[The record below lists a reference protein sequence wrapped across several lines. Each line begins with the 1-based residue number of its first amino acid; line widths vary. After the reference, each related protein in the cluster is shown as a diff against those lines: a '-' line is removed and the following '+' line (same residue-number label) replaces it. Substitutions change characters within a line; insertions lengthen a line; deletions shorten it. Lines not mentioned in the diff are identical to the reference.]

1 MADKKVKIDIVAQ
14 DKTKNAVN
22 ATKKGLDGLK
32 KSVFNLRN
40 AFLGL
45 GTGLLI
51 KNLVQTGK
59 EVESLKVRFKF
70 LFGSAQEG
78 ALAFDNL
85 AKFASKVPF
94 SLEDIASASGNLAVV
109 SKNANDLSRILEITG
124 NVAAVT
130 GLDFQTTASQIQR
143 AFSGGIAA
151 ADIFRE
157 KGVRSLL
164 GFQQGAKVSIEDTIK
179 AFEDVFS
186 GNGRFATATDA
197 LAETFEGTVSM
208 LGDKLFTFKNQIN
221 ETFFASLKQAMGSL
235 NKFFEDNA
243 RSTEK
248 LAIMIGKTLSVAVIG
263 LAKTFKSLKDNADT
277 VLTVFASIIS
287 LKIASVFVGIATAIN
302 GMTVAMTSFNMATK
316 RNIIFGAITVFTGSV
331 VFLTSKFKA
340 LKNAIADLEPATGSE
355 ALIKVQEKRLE
366 LEKAQAKLEA
376 DRGLTRENL
385 SKKAV
390 TQLES
395 ELKVLEEQLKV
406 FSRISFEKNRPTMR
420 DVAGSGPKP
429 REEIKASRDLSG
441 IIQANKTELELLT
454 EKNNKEFELVQEQ
467 LIKLGQIKRDAQLG
481 KTRELSEEELV
492 LFNQLHETKVALE
505 LNFQEKITAIQKAEA
520 QKRER
525 FNQQNLNKF
534 KSGKFQEIN
543 IADMTEKEKGQFVKD
558 SARATLQEAAKMNKK
573 MFRLNQALNI
583 GEAIMNTAAGVSKA
597 LAQGGAFGIPMAI
610 AIGAMGAIQ
619 VATIA
624 AQQPPAMFGGSR
636 QQGTPFLVGER
647 GPELFTPA
655 TAGTVTPNHQ
665 LPSGGHT
672 VNFNITTVD
681 AQSFGALLDT
691 RRGQIV
697 NMINTALNNK
707 GQAALVWVVH
717 FQQHRLQ
724 TL

>member
-1 MADKKVKIDIVAQ
+1 MSKKVKIDIVAQ
-14 DKTKNAVN
+14 DKTKAALNS
-22 ATKKGLDGLK
+22 TRKGLDGLK

-51 KNLVQTGK
+51 KNLVNTGK

-70 LFGSAQEG
+70 LFGTAQEG

-85 AKFASKVPF
+85 AKFAGKVPF
-94 SLEDIASASGNLAVV
+94 SLEDIAAASGNLAVI
-109 SKNANDLSRILEITG
+109 SKDANDLSRILEITG

-164 GFQQGAKVSIEDTIK
+164 GFEQGAKVSIENTVK

-186 GNGRFATATDA
+186 GGGRFGKATDA
-197 LAETFEGTVSM
+197 LAETFEGTISM
-208 LGDKLFTFKNQIN
+208 IGDKIFTFKNQIN
-221 ETFFASLKQAMGSL
+221 ETFFATLKQAMGSL

-248 LAIMIGKTLSVAVIG
+248 LAIMIGKTLSVAVMG
-263 LAKTFKSLKDNADT
+263 LAKMFKSLKDNADT
-277 VLTVFASIIS
+277 VLAVFASIIS
-287 LKIASVFVGIATAIN
+287 LKIAGVFVGVATAIN
-302 GMTVAMTSFNMATK
+302 GMTVAMTGFNLATRK
-316 RNIIFGAITVFTGSV
+316 NIIFGSIAVFTGAV

-355 ALIKVQEKRLE
+355 ALLNVEEKRLALKTAIAHMEAQSGGHALRTAKDSVKLREEE
-366 LEKAQAKLEA
+366 LRIA
-376 DRGLTRENL
+376 
-385 SKKAV
+385 
-390 TQLES
+390 
-395 ELKVLEEQLKV
+395 EEQLKV
-406 FSRISFEKNRPTMR
+406 FSNQEFAKSRPTMR
-420 DVAGSGPKP
+420 DVAGFTPP
-429 REEIKASRDLSG
+429 RAEIKADNTVQS
-441 IIQANKTELELLT
+441 IIDANKTELDLLT
-454 EKNNKEFELVQEQ
+454 EKNDKEFALVKEQ
-467 LIKLGQIKRDAQLG
+467 IQRLQQAKVEAQLG
-481 KTRELSEEELV
+481 RGRELNEAELV
-492 LFNQLHETKVALE
+492 LLDELHETKVAME
-505 LNFQEKITAIQKAEA
+505 LTFQEKVTAIAQAEA
-520 QKRER
+520 AKREK
-525 FNQQNLNKF
+525 FNQQNLSKF
-534 KSGKFQEIN
+534 KAGKFQEID
-543 IADMTEKEKGQFVKD
+543 IAGMTEKEKGQFVKD
-558 SARATLQEAAKMNKK
+558 SARSTLQEAAKMNKK

-597 LAQGGAFGIPMAI
+597 LAQGGIFGIPMAI

-624 AQQPPAMFGGSR
+624 SQQPPAQFGGSR
-636 QQGTPFLVGER
+636 LPNSPFLVGEK

-665 LPSGGHT
+665 LGGGATT

-681 AQSFGALLDT
+681 AQSFGNLLDT

-697 NMINTALNNK
+697 NMINSALNNK
-707 GQAALVWVVH
+707 GQAALV
-717 FQQHRLQ
+717 
-724 TL
+724 